1 VSRQSVM
8 EEKVEEWL
16 EELFVEEWGVFL
28 MYYFILTEAV
38 KVA

>member
-1 VSRQSVM
+1 M

-16 EELFVEEWGVFL
+16 EEFVEEWGVFL
-28 MYYFILTEAV
+28 MYYFILTESV

>member
-1 VSRQSVM
+1 MSRQSVM

-16 EELFVEEWGVFL
+16 EEFAEEWGVFL